1 MLIRS
6 FSVLLF
12 ALCLQS
18 CTSSNSTVSA
28 PDTTSSVSQLTQEL
42 EKAQAKSDELAAL
55 VAQQKAEKIRA
66 EKELKQAKDA
76 LYQIEEAV
84 EQSQQVNEELAS
96 SYSVA
101 QQMVETTQYEM
112 QRQTQQYSDVMAQLT
127 ASTEL
132 TEQLESEL
140 EKTNAEVETL
150 ERQNLALQTAS
161 AAGFVSALDDFL
173 STLPSGS
180 MVYNTPS
187 SMVKGDKQT
196 ISLELSPSSGVEN
209 IRRQFAER
217 EGVSLPAVSI
227 DTILLSDQMYATLD
241 ASSGLGV
248 RSLNSDK
255 VKTIS
260 ELTPN
265 VWRWEIEAIEEGEQT
280 LYLQVGV
287 IASING
293 VEQKPVLIDAPKRVV
308 VAVSTQRSLSD
319 FISNNWQY
327 LIQVLLLPFVIFLWE
342 QFKKRKKAT

>member
-18 CTSSNSTVSA
+18 CTSSNPTGSA
-28 PDTTSSVSQLTQEL
+28 PDTTSSVTQLTQDL
-42 EKAQAKSDELAAL
+42 EKAEAKSNDLAVL
-55 VAQQKAEKIRA
+55 VAQQEAEKIRT
-66 EKELKQAKDA
+66 EKELKQAQDA
-76 LYQIEEAV
+76 LYQIEQAV

-96 SYSVA
+96 NYLVA
-101 QQMVETTQYEM
+101 QQNVETTQYELS
-112 QRQTQQYSDVMAQLT
+112 RQSQQYTQAMAQLT
-127 ASTEL
+127 ASNEL
-132 TEQLESEL
+132 MEQLETRL
-140 EKTNAEVETL
+140 EERNADVEAL
-150 ERQNLALQTAS
+150 ERQNVALQTAS
-161 AAGFVSALDDFL
+161 TASFVSALDDFL

-248 RSLNSDK
+248 RSLNSSK
-255 VKTIS
+255 VMTIS
-260 ELTPN
+260 ALTPN

-293 VEQKPVLIDAPKRVV
+293 VEQKPVLIDEPKRVV